1 MPAEGAMTR
10 VTADWHQLVEPEP
23 RVDAKV
29 KELSE
34 MTIGRTDDPENPFR
48 VSAFEAAGLFGIGSR
63 TSSGPAVM
71 TPRQTGRT
79 HDRNR
84 SRPSEFSTK
93 LLHPRGRSLIGS
105 FPSIAFCLLG
115 NRPNGIRVKQ
125 AEASWIA
132 DFDEPTRA
140 IRQFFN
146 CLSLCKM
153 GVDGGPT
160 NPLDA

>member
-1 MPAEGAMTR
+1 MIAIDPPVRILNQALASKGPFSNR
-10 VTADWHQLVEPEP
+10 VLPVNSLLLAW
-23 RVDAKV
+23 K
-29 KELSE
+29 
-34 MTIGRTDDPENPFR
+34 
-48 VSAFEAAGLFGIGSR
+48 
-63 TSSGPAVM
+63 
-71 TPRQTGRT
+71 
-79 HDRNR
+79 
-84 SRPSEFSTK
+84 PSEWNS
-93 LLHPRGRSLIGS
+93 RQAR
-105 FPSIAFCLLG
+105 
-115 NRPNGIRVKQ
+115 